1 MGIHVW
7 PGAGLIGS
15 YYYVIKIIAPCSD
28 HEDVHYHD
36 CSYIMLTVTNIPTG
50 TFQKEVDC
58 VGNLH
63 SLIWEKKMPSH
74 VVMKNMHHICREI
87 AKGLCYLHSNQIYHG
102 DLKGI

>member
-7 PGAGLIGS
+7 LIGS
-15 YYYVIKIIAPCSD
+15 YVIKVIAPACSSD
-28 HEDVHYHD
+28 HKDVHCHD
-36 CSYIMLTVTNIPTG
+36 CSYIILALTNIPTG

-74 VVMKNMHHICREI
+74 VVTKNMHHICREI